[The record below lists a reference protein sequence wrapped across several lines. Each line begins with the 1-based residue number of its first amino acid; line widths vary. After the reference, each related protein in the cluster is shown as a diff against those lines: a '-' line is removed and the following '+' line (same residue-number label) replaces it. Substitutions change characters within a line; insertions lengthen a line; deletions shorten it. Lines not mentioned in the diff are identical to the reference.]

1 MVSPQERHTMVGPL
15 SGTKGERSMVEGV
28 SCGIC
33 VSTETGGSATDSQ
46 PPMPGT
52 GPLSMMMRM

>member
-1 MVSPQERHTMVGPL
+1 MVSPQQRHTMVGAL

-28 SCGIC
+28 CMC

-46 PPMPGT
+46 PPMPRT
-52 GPLSMMMRM
+52 GPLSVMKDM